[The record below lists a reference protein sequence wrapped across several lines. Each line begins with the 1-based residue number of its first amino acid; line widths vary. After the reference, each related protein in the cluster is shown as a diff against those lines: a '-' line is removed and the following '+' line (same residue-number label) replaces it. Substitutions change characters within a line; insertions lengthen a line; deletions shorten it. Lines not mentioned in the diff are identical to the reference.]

1 MPAPVLSLSSLTF
14 AWPDGTAVFAGL
26 DLQVPRG
33 RSALVGD
40 NGTGK
45 STLLRL
51 AAGDLAPTS
60 GSVSVHG
67 RLGHLPQDLVLRAD
81 LRVDEHLGLAEVR
94 RAISAIEGGDPDPA
108 HFAAVGDRWD
118 VEERALAELHRV
130 GLPDDVLER
139 RLGELSGGEVTQL
152 ALARLLLDDPDV
164 LLLDEPTNNLD
175 RVARERLV
183 EVVDGW
189 RGSLLVVSHDRELLE
204 HVDRVGELRARGAD
218 SRDVRWYGGGWS
230 SYVEAVAVEQ
240 AAAEQAVRAA
250 QSDVRRQRN
259 DLVTAQEVLAR
270 RKRQGARAAET
281 QGLPRIVIG
290 ARKRAAQESAAK
302 YRATHQ
308 DRLAGARERLDDAQ
322 NRLRRDE
329 SVRIDLSGTEVPPG
343 RIVLTT
349 AALRLRTGLA
359 LDLDLRGPERVAVT
373 GPNGSGK
380 TTLLHTLAGL
390 VPPASGTVDVRVP
403 LRLLPQR
410 LDVLDPELSVF
421 GNVAAHAPDVE
432 PNRLRA
438 QLARLLF
445 KGAAGDQVVGTLS
458 GGELFRATLA
468 SLLLAEPAPQLLM
481 LDEPTNNLDGST
493 RDQLVGA
500 LASYRG
506 ALVVVSHDETFLDEI
521 GVTRVQ
527 RLRLPGRQNG

>member
-14 AWPDGTAVFAGL
+14 AWPDGTPVFSGL

-40 NGTGK
+40 NGSGK

-51 AAGDLAPTS
+51 AAGDLAPAS

-67 RLGHLPQDLVLRAD
+67 RLGHLAQDLVLHAD
-81 LRVDEHLGLAEVR
+81 LRADEHLGLAEVR
-94 RAISAIEGGDPDPA
+94 RAISAIEGGDPDPG
-108 HFAAVGDRWD
+108 HFAVVGDRWD
-118 VEERALAELHRV
+118 AEERVLAELHRV
-130 GLPDDVLER
+130 GLPPDVLER
-139 RLGELSGGEVTQL
+139 RLGDLSGGEVTQL
-152 ALARLLLDDPDV
+152 ALARLLLDAPDV

-175 RVARERLV
+175 RAARERLV
-183 EVVDGW
+183 AVVDGW

-204 HVDRVGELRARGAD
+204 HVDRVGELRSWDGGRE
-218 SRDVRWYGGGWS
+218 VRWYGGGWS

-250 QSDVRRQRN
+250 QSDVRRQRS

-270 RKRQGARAAET
+270 RRKQGARAAAT

-308 DRLAGARERLDDAQ
+308 DRLAEARGRLDDAAT
-322 NRLRRDE
+322 RLRRDQA
-329 SVRIDLSGTEVPPG
+329 VRIDLPGTEVPPG

-349 AALRLRTGLA
+349 RRLRLRTGA
-359 LDLDLRGPERVAVT
+359 VVDLDLRGPERVAVT

-390 VPPASGTVDVRVP
+390 LPPASGSVDVRVP

-421 GNVAAHAPDVE
+421 GNLAVRAPGVE

-445 KGAAGDQVVGTLS
+445 KGVAGDQVVGTLS

-468 SLLLAEPAPQLLM
+468 ALLLADPAPQLLM

-500 LASYRG
+500 LSSYRG
-506 ALVVVSHDETFLDEI
+506 ALVVVSHDESFLEEV
-521 GVTRVQ
+521 GVTT
-527 RLRLPGRQNG
+527 RLSLT

>member
-1 MPAPVLSLSSLTF
+1 MSAPALSLSSLTF
-14 AWPDGTAVFAGL
+14 AWPDGTPVFSGL

-51 AAGDLAPTS
+51 AAGDLAPGS
-60 GSVSVHG
+60 GSVSVRG
-67 RLGHLPQDLVLRAD
+67 RLGYLPQDLALRSD

-94 RAISAIEGGDPDPA
+94 RAIAAIEGGDPDPA
-108 HFAAVGDRWD
+108 HFAVVGDRWD
-118 VEERALAELHRV
+118 VEERALAELQRV
-130 GLPDDVLER
+130 GLPVDVLER

-152 ALARLLLDDPDV
+152 ALARLLLDAPDV

-175 RVARERLV
+175 RAARELLAD
-183 EVVDGW
+183 VVDGW

-204 HVDRVGELRARGAD
+204 HVDRVGELRSWAGGRA
-218 SRDVRWYGGGWS
+218 VRWYGGGWS
-230 SYVEAVAVEQ
+230 SYVDAVAAEQ
-240 AAAEQAVRAA
+240 TAAEQAVRSA
-250 QSDVRRQRN
+250 QADVRRQRN
-259 DLVTAQEVLAR
+259 DLATAQQVLAQR
-270 RKRQGARAAET
+270 RKQGARAAAT
-281 QGLPRIVIG
+281 QSLPRIVIG

-308 DRLAGARERLDDAQ
+308 DRLAGARERLDDAET
-322 NRLRRDE
+322 RLRRDAT
-329 SVRIDLSGTEVPPG
+329 VRIDLPGTEVPPG
-343 RIVLTT
+343 RVVLTT
-349 AALRLRTGLA
+349 DGLRLRTGLEVG
-359 LDLDLRGPERVAVT
+359 LDLRGPERVAVT

-390 VPPASGTVDVRVP
+390 LTPASGSVDVCVP

-410 LDVLDPELSVF
+410 LDVLDPHLSVF
-421 GNVAAHAPDVE
+421 GNVAAQAPAVE

-445 KGAAGDQVVGTLS
+445 KGSAGDQVVGTLS

-468 SLLLAEPAPQLLM
+468 TLLLADPAPQLLL
-481 LDEPTNNLDGST
+481 LDEPTNNLDGAT

-506 ALVVVSHDETFLDEI
+506 ALVVVSHDETFLEEVGVTTRVEI
-521 GVTRVQ
+521 G
-527 RLRLPGRQNG
+527 